1 MVIVETHIFIAL
13 VKEHMTDDEYS
24 EFLDYLLENPKA
36 GKVIQGAGG
45 LRKIRWMGRG
55 KGKRGGS
62 R

>member
-24 EFLDYLLENPKA
+24 FLDYLLKNPKA